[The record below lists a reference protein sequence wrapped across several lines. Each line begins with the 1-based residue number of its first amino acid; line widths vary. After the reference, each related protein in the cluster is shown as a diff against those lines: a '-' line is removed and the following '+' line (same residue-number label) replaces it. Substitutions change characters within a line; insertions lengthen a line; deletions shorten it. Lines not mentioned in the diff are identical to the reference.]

1 MPASA
6 SPVSSSPPGSPRLPG
21 TVGVVPQAT
30 GRGLNGVGMA
40 EVGSEHWRAV
50 TEEGRL
56 LPVDTHVTVIRVEGT
71 RVVVRAVA

>member
-1 MPASA
+1 MRKLAKSVSEATRCAILDTAWLLMASD
-6 SPVSSSPPGSPRLPG
+6 GRLD
-21 TVGVVPQAT
+21 
-30 GRGLNGVGMA
+30 VGMA